1 MAHAET
7 CAARRARSHC
17 EPGRELWARRAQPS
31 SVRGQHLPLV
41 DRFQAALAAANAPN
55 APRAARA
62 HGKLVD
68 VERMFHEVGAAEAA
82 P

>member
-1 MAHAET
+1 
-7 CAARRARSHC
+7 
-17 EPGRELWARRAQPS
+17 
-31 SVRGQHLPLV
+31 VRGQHLPLV

-68 VERMFHEVGAAEAA
+68 VERMFHEVRAADGLAARMAPVAAA
-82 P
+82 PAQGHPSVHGRAHFAV